1 MFTSVATCVK
11 PGLAFASTW
20 RPGAALLQPGSGSSR
35 AWHMREQARVCRSCS
50 SLSPACRL
58 VAVAHASEK
67 RHTQLS
73 AQECI
78 YHAFIFYYSCPGPSN
93 KVDCSFCCTAFNRR
107 FLEALRRSSTIL
119 RMDGAGGSISGI
131 GACSVSSVFLTWS
144 PT

>member
-1 MFTSVATCVK
+1 LCEAGPRVCFDVVTRSGFTPARFWFFQ
-11 PGLAFASTW
+11 GLAHEKTSE
-20 RPGAALLQPGSGSSR
+20 GVQVLLLAQP
-35 AWHMREQARVCRSCS
+35 CS
-50 SLSPACRL
+50 RL
-58 VAVAHASEK
+58 VAVAPASGE
-67 RHTQLS
+67 RHTWLS
-73 AQECI
+73 EQECI